1 MKIRNF
7 LWGDFEGVLDVINR
21 AEKAKGGKED
31 INEDALR
38 YKLEQY
44 FDAERDCFVAESTD
58 GMIVGIGTM
67 RFIHPD
73 GTGLGVHDII
83 LGVSEKEVGVVLIK
97 VTDARLKEKWSG
109 KLPPNTLIKVER
121 DVYDFE
127 ENKRSILEAE
137 DYRQVGSTHWME
149 MGLEKTVNDTSIP
162 DDIEF
167 RFFDPEHARIV
178 YELFTELFEEEQD
191 RSYENWRDHYHLDE
205 IFFDPTWWS
214 VAWKEGEMVG
224 LSICYADIH
233 EEPQQTVWIDNIGVL
248 VNFRRHGIG
257 ERLLHRSLTN
267 FQTRGFTKAIARPD
281 GNDPYEFIPVLERT
295 GFWIEKTR
303 LWYEK
308 VISN

>member
-1 MKIRNF
+1 M
-7 LWGDFEGVLDVINR
+7 
-21 AEKAKGGKED
+21 
-31 INEDALR
+31 
-38 YKLEQY
+38 EQ
-44 FDAERDCFVAESTD
+44 
-58 GMIVGIGTM
+58 G
-67 RFIHPD
+67 
-73 GTGLGVHDII
+73 
-83 LGVSEKEVGVVLIK
+83 SEKEVGVGLVQ

-137 DYRQVGSTHWME
+137 DYHQVGSTHWMV
-149 MGLEKTVNDTSIP
+149 MGLEKSVKDPSIP

-178 YELFTELFEEEQD
+178 YELFKELFEEEQG

-205 IFFDPTWWS
+205 IFFDPTWWP
-214 VAWKEGEMVG
+214 VAWKGEEMVG

-233 EEPQQTVWIDNIGVL
+233 EEPQQTVWIDNIGVR
-248 VNFRRHGIG
+248 VNLRRQGIG
-257 ERLLHRSLTN
+257 EGLLHKSLIN
-267 FQTRGFTKAIARPD
+267 FQKRGFIKARARPG
-281 GNDPYEFIPVLERT
+281 GNDPFEFIPVLERT

-308 VISN
+308 VISNEGQRAA